1 VSFLAREGRVA
12 INGSIEVPGANM
24 LDLSDSLDL
33 LRGGVWQL
41 DPIFK
46 EVVIN
51 PIDELVDTFTA
62 ALMRPVRPLLF
73 GGIEDTLNN
82 PVISLDTKDFAPE
95 SETRGSTQNSQS
107 LECFLELVSLFL
119 TEGDASPF
127 ENACL
132 ILNVGDDKGLVLSQE
147 SLVFLGEVIVH
158 LYGYNLI
165 SIIKASVMEEHSDKF
180 SQLK

>member
-1 VSFLAREGRVA
+1 
-12 INGSIEVPGANM
+12 M

-33 LRGGVWQL
+33 LRGGVWEL
-41 DPIFK
+41 DPILK

-51 PIDELVDTFTA
+51 PIDELVDTLTA

-73 GGIEDTLNN
+73 GGIKDTLNN
-82 PVISLDTKDFAPE
+82 PVISLYTKDLAPE

-107 LECFLELVSLFL
+107 LECLLELVGLFL
-119 TEGDASPF
+119 AEGDTCPF

-132 ILNVGDDKGLVLSQE
+132 IHHIGDDEGLVLSQE
-147 SLVFLGEVIVH
+147 SLVFLGEVIVD

-165 SIIKASVMEEHSDKF
+165 SIIKASVMEENSEKF
-180 SQLK
+180 PA

>member
-1 VSFLAREGRVA
+1 
-12 INGSIEVPGANM
+12 
-24 LDLSDSLDL
+24 
-33 LRGGVWQL
+33 
-41 DPIFK
+41 
-46 EVVIN
+46 
-51 PIDELVDTFTA
+51 
-62 ALMRPVRPLLF
+62 MRPVRPLFF

-82 PVISLDTKDFAPE
+82 PVISLDTKDLAPE

-107 LECFLELVSLFL
+107 LECFLELVGLFL
-119 TEGDASPF
+119 TEGDTSPF

-132 ILNVGDDKGLVLSQE
+132 ILNVRDDECLVLSQE

-180 SQLK
+180 SQLE

>member
-1 VSFLAREGRVA
+1 MSFLAREGGVA
-12 INGSIEVPGANM
+12 IDGSVEVPGDNM
-24 LDLSDSLDL
+24 LDLSHSLDL
-33 LRGGVWQL
+33 LRGGVWEL
-41 DPIFK
+41 DPILK

-51 PIDELVDTFTA
+51 PIDELVDAFTA

-82 PVISLDTKDFAPE
+82 PVISLDTKDLAPE
-95 SETRGSTQNSQS
+95 SETRSSTQNSQS
-107 LECFLELVSLFL
+107 LECLLELVGLFL

-132 ILNVGDDKGLVLSQE
+132 IHHVGDDEGLVLSQE
-147 SLVFLGEVIVH
+147 SLVFLGEVIVD

-165 SIIKASVMEEHSDKF
+165 SIIKASVMEEFLEKF
-180 SQLK
+180 LA